1 MVSES
6 GLRKESKTWSRRG
19 AQLAHTWLWFAGPSL
34 SAPVISLEAQLR
46 APPLTFKI
54 KDKTLHDGALAANI
68 TRIGSG
74 ALRSVGFALHRVW
87 FNRQES
93 SQTAGALVPAPQGSR
108 PFPLSQEPAHP
119 WSRAPPGNGALT
131 MQGQGQGSRG
141 AHQPAAPPGALTS
154 QPPIALRSPEAPPVA
169 ARCAPW
175 L

>member
-1 MVSES
+1 MASES

-54 KDKTLHDGALAANI
+54 KDKILHDGALAANI

-74 ALRSVGFALHRVW
+74 ALRPVPFALYRVW

-93 SQTAGALVPAPQGSR
+93 VTNSWRPGAGASGKPPLPAIPGAGAS
-108 PFPLSQEPAHP
+108 LEP
-119 WSRAPPGNGALT
+119 GAA
-131 MQGQGQGSRG
+131 GEPG
-141 AHQPAAPPGALTS
+141 AHHAGPGPGVTGRASARKPPGALTS
-154 QPPIALRSPEAPPVA
+154 QPPIALMSPEALPVG